1 VGGIAS
7 KVGESPQISI
17 IVYNELMD
25 PSGDLMSAPCELSAG
40 WAAKLGYPRPA

>member
-1 VGGIAS
+1 MGGISS
-7 KVGESPQISI
+7 KVGESPQVSI

-25 PSGDLMSAPCELSAG
+25 PSGGLMSAPCELSAG